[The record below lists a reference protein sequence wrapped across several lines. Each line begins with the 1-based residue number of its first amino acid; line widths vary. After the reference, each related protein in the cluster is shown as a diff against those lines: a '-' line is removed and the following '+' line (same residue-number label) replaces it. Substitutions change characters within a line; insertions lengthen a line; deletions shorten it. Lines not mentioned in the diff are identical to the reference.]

1 MALQFA
7 VAHSAMVR
15 GVGLNHGRSVRLRR
29 HDPLR
34 VFVVCLRG
42 HADWHDSVGAVM
54 PPFRRGRSTPPYNLE
69 RIRGWGLA
77 EEKDPIVRRAA
88 GEGGATCM
96 LHCMDAGKAP
106 PG

>member
-15 GVGLNHGRSVRLRR
+15 GVGLNRGRSVRVRR

-34 VFVVCLRG
+34 LFVVCLRG
-42 HADWHDSVGAVM
+42 HADLHDSVGAVM
-54 PPFRRGRSTPPYNLE
+54 PPFRRGRSTPPAILS
-69 RIRGWGLA
+69 GSGAWGLA